1 MKDKPF
7 ALIGVNV
14 GGGDAERLKATMD
27 KENLPW
33 RSFADPGPPTR
44 GAIASRWNLTATPTF
59 YVIDHEGVIRHKW
72 VGSPGARA
80 IDTALEELILRV
92 ETNVDD

>member
-1 MKDKPF
+1 
-7 ALIGVNV
+7 
-14 GGGDAERLKATMD
+14 MD

-33 RSFADPGPPTR
+33 RSFADPGPPAR

-72 VGSPGARA
+72 VGNPGAET
-80 IDTALEELILRV
+80 IDTALEKLIRRA
-92 ETNVDD
+92 ERNGDE